1 MNTNT
6 KELNMNELEQV
17 NGGGDWNLWDYIM
30 IRFIHDNYVYKNE
43 KKPETDSIGNHWSC
57 FYSGIDF

>member
-6 KELNMNELEQV
+6 MELNMNEMATV

-43 KKPETDSIGNHWSC
+43 KKPETDSSHIKTNIWNK
-57 FYSGIDF
+57 IK